1 MSNPIR
7 HAFEPIQAEPELK
20 TKTAAFVH
28 TALARRR
35 KQVVRRFALACSL
48 VLVVGMVGVF
58 SYFTPASAISIDV
71 NPSIELTLNVYSR
84 VIRANAYNQDAAQ
97 LLGEVSVSHLS
108 YTDAIEQLM
117 DSAAMAPYLSDG
129 AEVEVTVV
137 SDNPQYNEE
146 MLTAIT
152 ALPSCSGQNVHC
164 SSADTQL
171 SEEAHH
177 AGLSVGKYRAFLELQ
192 SYDQQVT
199 VEEVEGLSMHQLHDW
214 IDHACNGE
222 AYDPADTAQ
231 GSGYGNGQGYGNSQS
246 NGQGNMQGQGNGQ
259 NAGNAANQGDS
270 CDTAA
275 TTSQGNGQ
283 GHHGRHHDE

>member
-48 VLVVGMVGVF
+48 VVGMVGVF

-71 NPSIELTLNVYSR
+71 NPSIELKLNVYSR

-129 AEVEVTVV
+129 TEVEVTVV

-192 SYDQQVT
+192 SYDPQVT

-222 AYDPADTAQ
+222 AYNPADTAQ

-275 TTSQGNGQ
+275 STSQGNGQ
-283 GHHGRHHDE
+283 GHHGSHHDE